1 MSVFQVVI
9 FFIFGF
15 ILGGL
20 FVWFLRKSEIN
31 TIKKNNDELKSAF
44 GNLSKEALDQ
54 NLSTFLKIAED
65 KFKDLVQKSDGSLEQ
80 KKELIDLSLNEMNK
94 KLEGLDK
101 STAELKGQMENSHK
115 GIGALAE
122 TTNRLSMIL
131 SSSQSRGQWGEK
143 MVEDIL
149 DFMGLVEG
157 LNYKKQS
164 QIGEGRPDFTFFLPD
179 KKSINMDVKF
189 PLTHYENYLT
199 VGSKNDKEIEKKSF
213 LSDVRTHVKAIEKR
227 SYIDPKGG
235 TVDYVLMFIP
245 NESIYS
251 FLNQEDKDLI
261 DFSLSRKVLLCS
273 PITLYAVLSLIRQSV
288 SSFSMEQK
296 AGEMQ
301 KLIGVFRKQWGEYT
315 AQMDKLGN
323 TIDTVQNHYEKLVTT
338 RKNQL
343 DRPIAKID
351 EMQLGEK
358 NDEQLLEN
366 NEI

>member
-94 KLEGLDK
+94 KLEGLDR

-164 QIGEGRPDFTFFLPD
+164 QAGEGRPDFTFFLPD
-179 KKSINMDVKF
+179 KKSINTVSYTH
-189 PLTHYENYLT
+189 LTLPT
-199 VGSKNDKEIEKKSF
+199 
-213 LSDVRTHVKAIEKR
+213 KA
-227 SYIDPKGG
+227 
-235 TVDYVLMFIP
+235 
-245 NESIYS
+245 
-251 FLNQEDKDLI
+251 
-261 DFSLSRKVLLCS
+261 
-273 PITLYAVLSLIRQSV
+273 
-288 SSFSMEQK
+288 
-296 AGEMQ
+296 
-301 KLIGVFRKQWGEYT
+301 
-315 AQMDKLGN
+315 
-323 TIDTVQNHYEKLVTT
+323 
-338 RKNQL
+338 
-343 DRPIAKID
+343 
-351 EMQLGEK
+351 
-358 NDEQLLEN
+358 
-366 NEI
+366 

>member
-9 FFIFGF
+9 FFILGF

-101 STAELKGQMENSHK
+101 STTELKGQMENSHK

-164 QIGEGRPDFTFFLPD
+164 QAGEGRPDFTCFLP
-179 KKSINMDVKF
+179 
-189 PLTHYENYLT
+189 
-199 VGSKNDKEIEKKSF
+199 G
-213 LSDVRTHVKAIEKR
+213 
-227 SYIDPKGG
+227 
-235 TVDYVLMFIP
+235 
-245 NESIYS
+245 
-251 FLNQEDKDLI
+251 
-261 DFSLSRKVLLCS
+261 
-273 PITLYAVLSLIRQSV
+273 
-288 SSFSMEQK
+288 
-296 AGEMQ
+296 
-301 KLIGVFRKQWGEYT
+301 
-315 AQMDKLGN
+315 
-323 TIDTVQNHYEKLVTT
+323 
-338 RKNQL
+338 
-343 DRPIAKID
+343 
-351 EMQLGEK
+351 
-358 NDEQLLEN
+358 
-366 NEI
+366 